1 MDYKLKIQS
10 MSEYETQMVFQPVYV
25 SLCTHKIYFTSSQ
38 QYVMLVFMSW
48 EQFVV
53 TSSRKSY
60 QISFQTLQTQT
71 MHYYFDLFLMKH
83 IFWHR
88 ENVLVN
94 ETHFGRNKAAGFHL
108 TFISWYQSRRK
119 KKKKK
124 QPSPTCSG
132 KSSRYFSRRHFF
144 M

>member
-1 MDYKLKIQS
+1 MNYKLKIQS

-60 QISFQTLQTQT
+60 QIGFQTLQTQT

-94 ETHFGRNKAAGFHL
+94 ETQRRNKAAGFHL